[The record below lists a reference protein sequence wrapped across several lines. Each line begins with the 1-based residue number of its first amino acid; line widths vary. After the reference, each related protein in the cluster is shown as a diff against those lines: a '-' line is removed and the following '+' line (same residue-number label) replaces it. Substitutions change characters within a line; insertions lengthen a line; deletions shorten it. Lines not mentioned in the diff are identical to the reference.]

1 MAQNQAVIADPAAP
15 QRLGI
20 REVAMPVPQRQE
32 AIIKVAAISLNRG
45 ETRRAMAAAEPWT
58 PGWDLAGTV
67 EQAAADGTGPKPGTR
82 VVGIVLQGAWA
93 RYVAVPTRMLAPLPE
108 RVSFA
113 QAATLPVAG
122 LTALHALAKGGLLLE
137 RSVLITGA
145 TGGVGD
151 FAIQLARHAGARVV
165 AVARREDQAA
175 SLKALGAETVV
186 VGADLK
192 GAAAHAPYHLVVD
205 SVGGRSLGAAL
216 GLLARDGTCVIL
228 GVSESEHVTF
238 DARQF
243 FLPGRTRLYGLYL
256 FTELEIESGANGL
269 RRLAAM
275 VADGRLKPTISR
287 EAPWTEI
294 AAVAREL
301 IDRKY
306 PGKAVLHVA

>member
-1 MAQNQAVIADPAAP
+1 MAQNEAVIADPAAP
-15 QRLGI
+15 QRLAI
-20 REVAMPVPQRQE
+20 RAVGMPAPQRNE
-32 AIIKVAAISLNRG
+32 AIVKVAAISLNRG

-67 EQAAADGTGPKPGTR
+67 ERAAADGTGPKPGTR

-137 RSVLITGA
+137 RKVLITGA

-151 FAIQLARHAGARVV
+151 FAIQLARHGGARVV

-175 SLKALGAETVV
+175 ALKALGAETVV
-186 VGADLK
+186 VGADLQ
-192 GAAAHAPYHLVVD
+192 GAAAHAPFHLVVD

-216 GLLARDGTCVIL
+216 GMLARDGTCVIL
-228 GVSESEHVTF
+228 GVSESEKVTF

-269 RRLAAM
+269 RRLAGLIAE
-275 VADGRLKPTISR
+275 GRLKPTISR

-301 IDRKY
+301 IERKY
-306 PGKAVLHVA
+306 PGKAVLHLA